1 MDIRRLGQT
10 DINVSSICLGSMM
23 WGSQCDE
30 AEGHRQMDYALERGI
45 NFIDS
50 AELYAIPPRPETR
63 GKTEEIIGNWV
74 QQRKNRD
81 KVVLTSKIVGR
92 FDQAVW
98 MRPDGVA
105 PRHTKEQV
113 DFAVERSLKALQ
125 TDYIDLYQIHWP
137 DRDRESFGFHTFR
150 DFGIDDMVP
159 FEETYEA
166 LSRHVEAGRIRALG
180 LSNES
185 PWGAMKFLQ
194 LSEKHGWPRMASI
207 QNVYNLLSR
216 RFDYGLA
223 EIAVREDLGLLAYSP
238 LAQGYLT
245 GKYVGGDLPK
255 NSRKNLFGRLD
266 RYEGEQA
273 ADAVDACLA
282 LAKELGLTP
291 VQLALKFV
299 DTRPF
304 LTSNIIGASSMEQLK
319 ENIDAHEIEWTVEME
334 KAVHKLHVKLR
345 SPCP

>member
-1 MDIRRLGQT
+1 MDYRSLGKT
-10 DINVSSICLGSMM
+10 DIKVSSICLGSMM
-23 WGSQCDE
+23 WGSQCDD

-45 NFIDS
+45 NFIDC
-50 AELYAIPPRPETR
+50 AELYAVPPKPETR
-63 GKTEEIIGNWV
+63 GASEAIIGTWLKP
-74 QQRKNRD
+74 RKDRD
-81 KVVLTSKIVGR
+81 KIIITSKIVGR
-92 FDQAVW
+92 FDQAIW
-98 MRPDGVA
+98 MRPDSSP
-105 PRHTKEQV
+105 PRHTKQQI

-137 DRDRESFGFHTFR
+137 DRPREVFGFHSFR
-150 DFGIDDMVP
+150 DFGINDMIP

-166 LSRHVEAGRIRALG
+166 LTRHVEAGRIRALG

-194 LSEKHGWPRMASI
+194 LSEKHNWPRMASI

-223 EIAVREDLGLLAYSP
+223 EVAVREDLGLLAYSP

-245 GKYVGGDLPK
+245 GKYVGGALPE
-255 NSRKNLFGRLD
+255 NTRKTLYGRLD
-266 RYEGEQA
+266 RYEVEHASA
-273 ADAVDACLA
+273 AIDDCLA
-282 LAKELGLTP
+282 LAKALGLTP
-291 VQLALKFV
+291 IQFALKFV
-299 DTRPF
+299 ESREF
-304 LTSNIIGASSMEQLK
+304 VTSNIIGATSIEQLK
-319 ENIDAHEIEWTVEME
+319 ENIDAHEFEWTEEME

>member
-1 MDIRRLGQT
+1 
-10 DINVSSICLGSMM
+10 
-23 WGSQCDE
+23 
-30 AEGHRQMDYALERGI
+30 A
-45 NFIDS
+45 
-50 AELYAIPPRPETR
+50 
-63 GKTEEIIGNWV
+63 
-74 QQRKNRD
+74 
-81 KVVLTSKIVGR
+81 SKIVGR
-92 FDQAVW
+92 FDHADW
-98 MRPDGVA
+98 MRPGGKP
-105 PRHTKEQV
+105 PRHTKEQI

-137 DRDRESFGFHTFR
+137 DRPREVFGFHSYR
-150 DFGIDDMVP
+150 DLGIDDMIP

-245 GKYVGGDLPK
+245 GKYAGGNLPEK
-255 NSRKNLFGRLD
+255 SRKKMFGRLE
-266 RYEGEQA
+266 RYEADHA
-273 ADAVDACLA
+273 ADAIDACLT
-282 LAKELGLTP
+282 LANDLGLTP

-299 DTRPF
+299 ETREF
-304 LTSNIIGASSMEQLK
+304 LTSNIIGASSMAQLK
-319 ENIDAHEIEWTVEME
+319 ENIDAHEIKWTPEME